1 MVLPLPAPA
10 PVGNPRPLRLSYES
24 VARILYSRLDRGHA
38 ELQSRFMRDL
48 LRLNSELEGRTALWR
63 VIHAAGSGGMPAPGT
78 PEWNTF
84 VGELRAVAAEHQVL
98 FNAQAQ
104 ETIRLASEAAAR
116 SVPAVAALAAGGGDS
131 LRAAWNQVDPLAIEA
146 ALTQMHRPA
155 FEQAVRNYGA
165 QFVGAAQQVLIA
177 GLAAG
182 QNPRTTARRLRELV
196 TTMPA
201 HSAAMYTR
209 TLQMNA
215 YRSAT
220 AMHQRANGR
229 VLRKQIRIAAL
240 DDRCCFLAGTMITT
254 ATGVKPIES
263 VAPGERVL
271 THTGAYKR
279 VMATM
284 SRPYDGT
291 AITLRTHTAGV
302 TATANHPF
310 LVERDGKRDWV
321 AAESLQVGERVFVSA
336 DDLSN
341 DGDHFGR
348 DITVEGDVRDAN
360 NREATRNQTN
370 GLSFV
375 GFGPPVPVHAVH
387 FDGEIAAWQEEV
399 NRIAVNARLL
409 IKRLSEGFKAKAE
422 IALGFCFA
430 RVPAVAAWRTE
441 FLIGHSRDNA
451 KVIAASETGLDER
464 RASATLRT
472 VVTFVWFAITLFAR
486 GAKHLA
492 TAVAGQVQGVGGFAF
507 EAAHGVP
514 VIIGLGNPVRFPT
527 NRADFLDSAPD
538 VTTFGAAKAGVPLAH
553 FGRAQLEPVAA
564 HRAGEGDALP
574 LIEATTSTTAIH
586 PLRAV
591 LGGEL
596 GSADLASMFVHDT
609 IISSMATQI
618 KTEVYNLEVE
628 DDHSYAANGLVVHN
642 CLACL
647 ALHGSELPVGEEV
660 VDHHNGRCIGIGIPI
675 GSDVT
680 VQSGAEWFD
689 GLPAE
694 RQQRIMGAAN
704 WQAWQAGRVRLDQF
718 VGYRTDLV
726 WGPQTV
732 QRSLRGILGTAAT
745 QFYSR
750 RVGG

>member
-1 MVLPLPAPA
+1 MVQPLPAPA

-78 PEWNTF
+78 PEWNAF
-84 VGELRAVAAEHQVL
+84 AGELRAVAAEHQVL

-240 DDRCCFLAGTMITT
+240 DDRCC
-254 ATGVKPIES
+254 
-263 VAPGERVL
+263 
-271 THTGAYKR
+271 
-279 VMATM
+279 
-284 SRPYDGT
+284 
-291 AITLRTHTAGV
+291 
-302 TATANHPF
+302 
-310 LVERDGKRDWV
+310 
-321 AAESLQVGERVFVSA
+321 
-336 DDLSN
+336 
-341 DGDHFGR
+341 
-348 DITVEGDVRDAN
+348 
-360 NREATRNQTN
+360 
-370 GLSFV
+370 
-375 GFGPPVPVHAVH
+375 
-387 FDGEIAAWQEEV
+387 
-399 NRIAVNARLL
+399 
-409 IKRLSEGFKAKAE
+409 
-422 IALGFCFA
+422 
-430 RVPAVAAWRTE
+430 
-441 FLIGHSRDNA
+441 
-451 KVIAASETGLDER
+451 
-464 RASATLRT
+464 
-472 VVTFVWFAITLFAR
+472 
-486 GAKHLA
+486 
-492 TAVAGQVQGVGGFAF
+492 
-507 EAAHGVP
+507 
-514 VIIGLGNPVRFPT
+514 
-527 NRADFLDSAPD
+527 
-538 VTTFGAAKAGVPLAH
+538 
-553 FGRAQLEPVAA
+553 
-564 HRAGEGDALP
+564 
-574 LIEATTSTTAIH
+574 
-586 PLRAV
+586 
-591 LGGEL
+591 
-596 GSADLASMFVHDT
+596 
-609 IISSMATQI
+609 
-618 KTEVYNLEVE
+618 
-628 DDHSYAANGLVVHN
+628 
-642 CLACL
+642 LACL